1 MKGGCI
7 EGLDWKSAKHIWCKR
22 AMVPIPEG
30 VETSEEEP
38 SDEEFFPGVRGSGG
52 DESFGV
58 RTERIIL
65 GGRESGDDELR
76 G

>member
-1 MKGGCI
+1 V
-7 EGLDWKSAKHIWCKR
+7 
-22 AMVPIPEG
+22 VPIPEG

-52 DESFGV
+52 SDDEV
-58 RTERIIL
+58 KTERFIL
-65 GGRESGDDELR
+65 KGGSQFGDDGLR